1 MSNIRCGS
9 RPPLRQSVEHFRSN
23 PNCRRRPALNRST
36 LCATIGSRRAFST
49 ARTSKDR
56 CAGMGMTAAGDII
69 PRAATDPF
77 LCSALS
83 AHKRVIA
90 DVASSSVQGRR
101 SNCTDARRSNADTAV
116 NITGDG
122 GSARIGVLCEMSRGY
137 MARASHSGSCEHGC
151 GDQCSRQKFKL
162 SHLISPLHEKP
173 TACGSFFWLHDDQR

>member
-1 MSNIRCGS
+1 MSNVRCGS

-162 SHLISPLHEKP
+162 SHLIYPLHMK
-173 TACGSFFWLHDDQR
+173 SQRRVAPLWKWSSD